1 MSSRTDIN
9 SLLKDENLFEK
20 AIILNRNEYLKE
32 AGSIDTNIYF
42 IREGSVRIFISD
54 NAEERNIRF
63 GYSGNIIVSLDS
75 FLSNKPSPLYIQSLK
90 KTTILIASKDSF
102 MQIMNKDPQHLQ
114 LWNSILEDLNLQQF
128 EREID
133 LLTQSPRERY
143 HRLLKR
149 SPQVFQQIP
158 NKHIANY
165 LRMTPET
172 LSRIKKS

>member
-1 MSSRTDIN
+1 MSSRPDIN

-32 AGSIDTNIYF
+32 SGSTDTNIYF

-75 FLSNKPSPLYIQSLK
+75 FLSNKPSPLYIQALK
-90 KTTILIASKDSF
+90 KTIILVATKGSF

-114 LWNSILEDLNLQQF
+114 LWNSVLEDLNLQQF

-143 HRLLKR
+143 YRLLKR

>member
-1 MSSRTDIN
+1 MSSRPDIN

-32 AGSIDTNIYF
+32 SGSTDTNIYF

-54 NAEERNIRF
+54 DTEERNIRF

-75 FLSNKPSPLYIQSLK
+75 FLSNKPSPLYIQALK
-90 KTTILIASKDSF
+90 KTTILVASKGSF

-158 NKHIANY
+158 KKHIANY